1 MLPQKHNLF
10 DVFKGHFVPH
20 YQRYNLG
27 RRVVNMKIKFEWIVM
42 TLSLFTFLL
51 CGIRLSALL
60 NFPVPHNSLTMIPT
74 IFR

>member
-42 TLSLFTFLL
+42 TLSLF
-51 CGIRLSALL
+51 L
-60 NFPVPHNSLTMIPT
+60 NKNLKVFVVWN
-74 IFR
+74 

>member
-27 RRVVNMKIKFEWIVM
+27 RRVVNMKIKFE
-42 TLSLFTFLL
+42 
-51 CGIRLSALL
+51 
-60 NFPVPHNSLTMIPT
+60 
-74 IFR
+74 